1 MGGITNL
8 YSWIDRMKRRG
19 SDFASD
25 PAGFAEM
32 SLTHMADL
40 EKAKQQRLK
49 ASFESGTI
57 DDAAM
62 QDALD
67 VGMNWGLLG
76 MANKASPKD
85 IRVIRDMIQGIDR
98 SLLTKEESVLLDNFG
113 SKFVREKAAAKK
125 ASKLQDG
132 EAGSRSLV
140 KGNKEKVDPDVYRKM
155 QDQLGENAVLAA
167 AARGDHLKRMENG
180 SYIGGPRTITSPAG
194 LGAMRNSIDQQFDSG
209 VASIHAADPS
219 RLGTW
224 YDRAKEAQARTNEPY
239 QLPRS
244 LELTGVY
251 SAGVSPEME
260 LMFQLGHRN
269 SRALGNPQ
277 FPFRAPPALRHDAA
291 VEAGVPAKL
300 GAKINEYGNYKN
312 NPEVFNGGLFGVN
325 DFRAAQGFGFTDPLG
340 RPWKAGVSDTM
351 HPFMDA
357 ETALATKRASDAG
370 VGGRTDWAGPH
381 LQEVPW
387 ILGKA
392 QDLYS
397 RGYKARY
404 SPEDAGSVLDG
415 IKKSIID
422 ANGTIADSFPKHTF
436 SATHERV
443 AGNNA
448 GHIRE
453 MIDAPWDVR
462 KAYGDAAPWV
472 KELDTMPTVSG
483 NVVGA
488 GPRDVLY
495 SAAGFRQL
503 PAIDS
508 TGAYTNFAG
517 KVETNPMTIS
527 RPLVDVKKGASSEV
541 NPQTLAA
548 ADFVEHFRGAMDAQ
562 EAYAGHLAATN
573 PSASAKNS
581 LLLKTSTDGYGG
593 TQATESQ
600 MRDLFDVIKTFKQP
614 VPKKNVDPDQVTKIQ
629 FDPMST
635 NEGVLLRNF
644 SDNPSWRQSDE
655 LMKQLG
661 PDIQRVFPSE
671 VVKARVDET
680 NSIYGKAFRPEGN
693 GATTQAVLE
702 HAARVA
708 DDGTGWGLDALVKN
722 ISESPDVRKTIS
734 QMMDRDSQYVTA
746 RPDVEM
752 MRKFFSEADWAKA
765 VELIVKK
772 GLSPAAAV
780 SALGYSLPSMAG
792 GQGQQR

>member
-8 YSWIDRMKRRG
+8 YSLIDRMKRRG

-40 EKAKQQRLK
+40 EKAKHARIKTVL
-49 ASFESGTI
+49 ESGTI

-62 QDALD
+62 QDILD
-67 VGMNWGLLG
+67 TGMNWGLLG

-85 IRVIRDMIQGIDR
+85 IRAIADRIAGIDR
-98 SLLTKEESVLLDNFG
+98 SLLTREEQVLLDNFG

-125 ASKLQDG
+125 ASKLKDG

-140 KGNKEKVDPDVYRKM
+140 KGSKEKVDPDIYRKM
-155 QDQLGENAVLAA
+155 QDQLGEDAVLAA

-180 SYIGGPRTITSPAG
+180 SYIGGPRTITSPSG
-194 LGAMRNSIDQQFDSG
+194 LGAMRNSLDQQFDSG
-209 VASIHAADPS
+209 VDSIHASDPT
-219 RLGTW
+219 RMGTW
-224 YDRAKEAQARTNEPY
+224 YDRAKEAQARSNEPY

-260 LMFQLGHRN
+260 LMFQLGHSN

-291 VEAGVPAKL
+291 VAAGEPAKL

-312 NPEVFNGGLFGVN
+312 NPDVFNGGLFGVN

-340 RPWKAGVSDTM
+340 RPWRAGVSDTM

-357 ETALATKRASDAG
+357 ETALAVKRAREAG
-370 VGGRTDWAGPH
+370 VGGRSDWAGPH

-392 QDLYS
+392 QDIYS

-404 SPEDAGSVLDG
+404 SPEQAGSELAG
-415 IKKSIID
+415 IKQSIID

-448 GHIRE
+448 GHVRE

-503 PAIDS
+503 PAIES
-508 TGAYTNFAG
+508 TGAYTNLAG

-527 RPLVDVKKGASSEV
+527 RPLVDVKKGSSSEV

-548 ADFVEHFRGAMDAQ
+548 ADFIEHFRGAMDAQ

-573 PSASAKNS
+573 PSAPAKNS

-600 MRDLFDVIKTFKQP
+600 MKDLFDVIKSFKQP
-614 VPKKNVDPDQVTKIQ
+614 TPKKDAPQIKIQ

-644 SDNPSWRQSDE
+644 SDDQSWQQGAA

-661 PDIQRVFPSE
+661 PDIQKVFPSE
-671 VVKARVDET
+671 VVKARVDGT
-680 NSIYGKAFRPEGN
+680 NSIYGQAFRPEGK

-722 ISESPDVRKTIS
+722 ISESPDVRTTIS
-734 QMMDRDSQYVTA
+734 QMINRDSQYASA

-765 VELIVKK
+765 VELIIKK

-792 GQGQQR
+792 GQAQQR